1 MIIEETRLWFTLFS
15 KIFIQLIVG
24 NRQVSQSQAS
34 ENAVQDLGPT
44 SISGYLA
51 V

>member
-1 MIIEETRLWFTLFS
+1 MIIEETRLWLELFS
-15 KIFIQLIVG
+15 KIFIQLIVD

-34 ENAVQDLGPT
+34 ENAVQDPGSP

>member
-1 MIIEETRLWFTLFS
+1 MIIEETRLWLALFS

-34 ENAVQDLGPT
+34 ENAVRDLGPT